1 MIPDQKIIAAN
12 WKMNKTNSEA
22 AEFITK
28 LKSDINN
35 CNNCCKI
42 IIFPSA
48 IALEGSAKLCT
59 NSRIEIGAQNCHW
72 ESSGAFT
79 GEVSVDMI
87 KSIGAKYVLVGHSER
102 RTYFSEND
110 ETVNKK
116 IRKILNSDL
125 RPIFCIGEKLEYRT
139 NNMAKSVVE
148 TQIKRGLDAIE
159 NNKIEKVIIAYE
171 PLWAIGTGRTINCD
185 QLDEIG
191 NIIKKTVFEE
201 FGARAQVIY
210 GGSVNSKNA
219 KSFLSLKNIDG
230 ALIGGAALDEKSF
243 FNIIKTV
250 KGF

>member
-28 LKSDINN
+28 LKAEINN
-35 CNNCCKI
+35 CDGFCKI

-48 IALEGSAKLCT
+48 IALESSARLCED
-59 NSRIEIGAQNCHW
+59 SKIEIGAQNCHW

-79 GEVSVDMI
+79 GEISVDMI
-87 KSIGAKYVLVGHSER
+87 KSVGAKYVLVGHSER
-102 RTYFSEND
+102 RTYFSEDD

-116 IRKILNSDL
+116 IRKILSSNL
-125 RPIFCIGEKLEYRT
+125 KPIFCIGENLEYRT

-148 TQIKRGLDAIE
+148 TQIKRGLSAIE
-159 NNKIEKVIIAYE
+159 NTKIEDIIIAYE

-201 FGARAQVIY
+201 FGSQVQVIY
-210 GGSVNSKNA
+210 GGSVNSQNA
-219 KSFLSLKNIDG
+219 KSFLSLESIDG
-230 ALIGGAALDEKSF
+230 ALIGGAALDEQSF
-243 FNIIKTV
+243 LNIIKIA
-250 KGF
+250 KGI